1 MAKRTLE
8 SFFKPTSPPST
19 EKRIKLD
26 QSTGEA
32 QSQQSTPQFADTRND
47 EFNVEPSNHPT
58 YPIPIP
64 HLPSHIDVSILH
76 GTPARQAR
84 NINNQ
89 LHLDLLYFQPYL
101 ARQTANELFKFLR
114 RELPFYRVQYSIK
127 RGGIET
133 AINTP
138 RFTTVF
144 GVDDTARFVRPSS
157 ADSTQ
162 KQGTE
167 PNTSPAPNDLTLI
180 HTETKA
186 PISPSR
192 YQYNPRPIPP
202 CLDVLRQQVEAAT
215 GARYN
220 FCLVNYYA
228 SGEDSISF
236 HSDDERF
243 LGEQP
248 NIASL
253 SLGGEREFVMKHKP
267 PPTPGSSGFGT
278 GTGTGS
284 TSAEMNGE
292 TQSKIVSDNSTTSST
307 APTQIR
313 SPLHESGTTDFQH
326 GVAQPQSHGQMHFQT
341 GIKSPA
347 SAQQIRMPLA
357 SGDMVVMRG
366 DTQANWLHSIP
377 KKRGRAGDAV
387 RGRINITFRK
397 AVVPA
402 GTNNYYH
409 YNVGSGPVYRWD
421 EGRGVMDIMK

>member
-8 SFFKPTSPPST
+8 SFFKPISPPST

-26 QSTGEA
+26 QSTGES
-32 QSQQSTPQFADTRND
+32 QSRQPNSESADTRID
-47 EFNVEPSNHPT
+47 ESNVEPSTHPT

-64 HLPSHIDVSILH
+64 HLPSHIDVGIQH

-84 NINNQ
+84 NITNQ
-89 LHLDLLYFQPYL
+89 PHLDLLYFQPYL
-101 ARQTANELFKFLR
+101 ARQTANELFRFLR
-114 RELPFYRVQYSIK
+114 RELPFYRVKYSIK
-127 RGGIET
+127 RGGVET

-144 GVDDTARFVRPSS
+144 GVDNTARFVRSNQS
-157 ADSTQ
+157 
-162 KQGTE
+162 TE
-167 PNTSPAPNDLTLI
+167 PDQRTAHDDLTLI
-180 HTETKA
+180 NAETKV
-186 PISPSR
+186 PISPTK

-202 CLDVLRQQVEAAT
+202 CLDILRQQVEAAT
-215 GARYN
+215 GATYN
-220 FCLVNYYA
+220 FCLVNYYG

-243 LGEQP
+243 LGDQP

-267 PPTPGSSGFGT
+267 PPTPTAGSHGFGT
-278 GTGTGS
+278 GTRS
-284 TSAEMNGE
+284 TAGMNGD
-292 TQSKIVSDNSTTSST
+292 TRSKTVSDNNTTST
-307 APTQIR
+307 APNQTSSLSQG
-313 SPLHESGTTDFQH
+313 SGTTDFQH
-326 GVAQPQSHGQMHFQT
+326 AVAQPPSHGQMHLQT
-341 GIKSPA
+341 GMKSTA
-347 SAQQIRMPLA
+347 SQQIKMPLA

-397 AVVPA
+397 AAVPA

-421 EGRGVMDIMK
+421 EKRGVMDVMK

>member
-8 SFFKPTSPPST
+8 SFFKPISPPVPT
-19 EKRIKLD
+19 EKRIKTD
-26 QSTGEA
+26 QPA
-32 QSQQSTPQFADTRND
+32 LQSQSQSLSNQPGTSPPD
-47 EFNVEPSNHPT
+47 EPNKAIPDNHPT

-64 HLPSHIDVSILH
+64 QLPSHIDVGIQH

-89 LHLDLLYFQPYL
+89 PHLDLLYFQPYV

-127 RGGIET
+127 RGGVET
-133 AINTP
+133 PINTP

-144 GVDDTARFVRPSS
+144 GVDDTARFVHKNELAGSCPKDPAEDRDTNAN
-157 ADSTQ
+157 ADETPN
-162 KQGTE
+162 GTHD
-167 PNTSPAPNDLTLI
+167 DLVLI
-180 HTETKA
+180 QAETKTA
-186 PISPSR
+186 ISPTK
-192 YQYNPRPIPP
+192 YQYKPRPIPS
-202 CLDVLRQQVEAAT
+202 CLDILRQQVEGAT

-243 LGEQP
+243 LGDQP

-267 PPTPGSSGFGT
+267 PPTTSSSPFRPVKGT
-278 GTGTGS
+278 SNDGKGVGVANGEAVSDIGS
-284 TSAEMNGE
+284 TAATLPAE
-292 TQSKIVSDNSTTSST
+292 TTTPSHTAKSHPR
-307 APTQIR
+307 APTQMK
-313 SPLHESGTTDFQH
+313 G
-326 GVAQPQSHGQMHFQT
+326 
-341 GIKSPA
+341 PA
-347 SAQQIRMPLA
+347 AAPQQIKMPLA

-366 DTQANWLHSIP
+366 DTQSNWLHSIP
-377 KKRGRAGDAV
+377 KRRGRAGDAV
-387 RGRINITFRK
+387 RGRVNITFRK

-421 EGRGVMDIMK
+421 EERGVMDIMK

>member
-8 SFFKPTSPPST
+8 SFFKPVSPPST

-26 QSTGEA
+26 QSTGE
-32 QSQQSTPQFADTRND
+32 SPSPESKPHSTDTRAD
-47 EFNVEPSNHPT
+47 ESKVEPSNHPT
-58 YPIPIP
+58 YPIPIL
-64 HLPSHIDVSILH
+64 HLPSHIDVGIQH

-89 LHLDLLYFQPYL
+89 PHLDLLYFQPFL

-133 AINTP
+133 SINTP

-144 GVDDTARFVRPSS
+144 GVDDTARFVRSS
-157 ADSTQ
+157 PVDSSSTTNQ
-162 KQGTE
+162 STE
-167 PNTSPAPNDLTLI
+167 SNASAAHNELTLI
-180 HTETKA
+180 NTETRA
-186 PISPSR
+186 PILPTK
-192 YQYNPRPIPP
+192 YQYRPRPIPP
-202 CLDVLRQQVEAAT
+202 CLDILRQRVEAAT
-215 GARYN
+215 GATYN

-243 LGEQP
+243 LGDQP

-267 PPTPGSSGFGT
+267 PPLTNPV

-284 TSAEMNGE
+284 ANDGMKGDTRNV
-292 TQSKIVSDNSTTSST
+292 TVSSDSTTST
-307 APTQIR
+307 ATTQMR
-313 SPLHESGTTDFQH
+313 PLFQGSGTTNLSH
-326 GVAQPQSHGQMHFQT
+326 GVAQPQSHGQMHLQT
-341 GIKSPA
+341 GMKSPA
-347 SAQQIRMPLA
+347 SQQIKMPLA

-402 GTNNYYH
+402 GTNNYYN

-421 EGRGVMDIMK
+421 ETRGVMDTTK